1 MYRWLV
7 AAEPQKE
14 VWSPRDLG
22 RAIRHERGRL
32 GISISEL
39 ARRSG
44 LSQSFLSA
52 VEAGQ
57 SDISVGRLI
66 RVAQALGVRFADLI
80 DERLTSGVN
89 VVHAA
94 ERRVLPG
101 GDPGLRI
108 AMLAPSLDGTR
119 TYAHCTIDPGATV
132 EPVGLPGRETF
143 IVVGDGAVVLEF
155 ADGSSVRLRRGD
167 SVSFPDEEIRTV
179 RNGVPRRSSTFFWLS
194 APDARRA

>member
-1 MYRWLV
+1 MATNPLHDDQG
-7 AAEPQKE
+7 AG
-14 VWSPRDLG
+14 WSPRELG
-22 RAIRHERGRL
+22 RAIRAARGKL

-80 DERLTSGVN
+80 DERVNSGVN
-89 VVHAA
+89 VVRTAD
-94 ERRVLPG
+94 RRLMSG
-101 GDPGLRI
+101 GDPSLRI

-119 TYAHCTIDPGATV
+119 TYAHCTIEPGATV
-132 EPVGLPGRETF
+132 EPAGLPGRETF
-143 IVVGDGAVVLEF
+143 IVVAEGAVVLAF
-155 ADGSSVRLRRGD
+155 ADGSSVRLEAGD

-179 RNGVPRRSSTFFWLS
+179 ANGVARRESSFFWVS
-194 APDARRA
+194 APDARRS